1 MSYIKKIMQ
10 YFFHH
15 DFSDEMVERVHRRLA
30 QGKDRDMQHEVLQSL
45 WDEMEFPM
53 MEDGEVEQA
62 CARMEKKIGG
72 VVKEQKQVQWR
83 LPSFWMKMAASY
95 LIPMLLLSA
104 SVYFYRQ
111 SENNLADK
119 VALVEHFVP
128 AGKREMVVLPDSS
141 RVWLNSG
148 SLLLYPSSFTGE
160 HREVYLSGEGYF
172 DVQKNPEKPFIVKVR
187 ALDVEV
193 LGTRFDL
200 QAYPES
206 QLVTTTLEQGSVCVH
221 LKNDDKSIYRLV
233 PDDQL
238 VYNVNSGKTDVCQ
251 VVSSDYSDWRDGGL
265 FFDNYSFKE
274 VIRILERTY
283 GMSVHLK
290 TSAYNENRL
299 TVHFNKNESI
309 ENVMMLLKELVP
321 GLDYQIVDKDIYLK

>member
-62 CARMEKKIGG
+62 FARMEKKIGG

-238 VYNVNSGKTDVCQ
+238 VYNVNSGKTDVRQ